1 MQAQGHMLHQPPLPS
16 STPLKRHAKF
26 TSLPPPTHS
35 LRHPQS
41 LLRHRSRDQQSA
53 LRTYTADSPGVTAS
67 QAPLGAD
74 GSIRKTTI
82 SPSMAVP
89 VAPAV
94 PAAYKGGLATL
105 VDEIQ
110 ASEERLQA
118 MFQPGQIMPK
128 ASVVSKLR
136 ASISKM
142 QEQLRLL
149 VAETE
154 AEQQLGARAAT
165 PGEREA
171 LSKAKLILMG
181 VPLLSSTFGAGTS
194 LAGSEGYEMA
204 YLQAENA
211 QLRRQAHLLLLR
223 QQLLEEVAD
232 ELGIKRS
239 QRS

>member
-1 MQAQGHMLHQPPLPS
+1 MLNQPPLPS
-16 STPLKRHAKF
+16 STPLKWHA
-26 TSLPPPTHS
+26 SQLPPTHS
-35 LRHPQS
+35 LRHPQP
-41 LLRHRSRDQQSA
+41 LLGHRSRNQKSA
-53 LRTYTADSPGVTAS
+53 LRTFTADSPGVTAAS
-67 QAPLGAD
+67 QAPLGTD
-74 GSIRKTTI
+74 GSIRRTTI
-82 SPSMAVP
+82 SPSMAAP

-94 PAAYKGGLATL
+94 PVAYKGGLATL

-110 ASEERLQA
+110 AAEERLQS

-128 ASVVSKLR
+128 ASVVNKLR
-136 ASISKM
+136 SSISQM
-142 QEQLRLL
+142 QEQLGDL

-154 AEQQLGARAAT
+154 AEQQLGVRAAT

-181 VPLLSSTFGAGTS
+181 VPLSSATVGAGTS

-223 QQLLEEVAD
+223 QQLLEEIAD

-239 QRS
+239 TRS